1 MEQEKT
7 NSTEQAEKKVVSAAA
22 PAIESLFNPI
32 AREKNWEAGFA
43 HNEVLIEQISDRQKL
58 ITDVELITKKLP
70 NPDMSLQEALESNL
84 IDENEVINVLSSISS
99 TLESGLNY
107 ERFILYLPFGF
118 LPDIS
123 WRPESIKLKSEIE
136 HFRSAYMKAW
146 NNLLFSH
153 DVRANFVDGDV
164 PEVELRDGDLPRVVK
179 AAHLIPFLVQKG
191 FMQTDEVLALLDTT
205 KDSILRQNISEALFV
220 MADLGLITEEKIP
233 DGLLI
238 EKITDKISVVTERR
252 KKWLEEKEKQKSA
265 EPLTE
270 PQIGAERLSNSQIK
284 NFTEMESE
292 AKEVKDIV
300 TQIQNDER
308 LSKLFYPV
316 VILSG
321 SRLKGYGGP
330 DSDIDFGIFVKPSVD
345 ANNRTDVTKAIREV
359 FSGIKNASDPVEFW
373 LEENDGQLSVK
384 NWTEPNPLLGEN
396 FQVQLLLGA
405 VWEGNGEAV
414 QNLREKLLT
423 PYFYKTDTKIHNED
437 ARKMYLGELERDT
450 LQYRL
455 MHKGYERFFPKTVGI
470 KTAHSDYIDGQ
481 SMFWDSGYRQLATK
495 LFAQR
500 IFLPQ
505 LLKK

>member
-7 NSTEQAEKKVVSAAA
+7 NPSEQAEKKIVSAAA
-22 PAIESLFNPI
+22 PAIESLFDPV
-32 AREKNWEAGFA
+32 AREKNWGSSFA
-43 HNEVLIEQISDRQKL
+43 HNEVLIEQINDRQKL
-58 ITDVELITKKLP
+58 VNAVESLIKKLP
-70 NPDMSLQEALESNL
+70 NPDMSLQEALEKNV
-84 IDENEVINVLSSISS
+84 IDENEVIDILSSISS

-107 ERFILYLPFGF
+107 ERFVLYLPFGF

-123 WRPESIKLKSEIE
+123 WRPESLKLQSEIE

-164 PEVELRDGDLPRVVK
+164 LEVELREDGLTRVVK

-205 KDSILRQNISEALFV
+205 KDSVLKQNIGEALFV
-220 MADLGLITEEKIP
+220 IADLGLITEEKIP
-233 DGLLI
+233 DGLSI
-238 EKITDKISVVTERR
+238 EKTTDKVSVVTDRR
-252 KKWLEEKEKQKSA
+252 KKWLEEKEKQKMTA
-265 EPLTE
+265 PLTE
-270 PQIGAERLSNSQIK
+270 PRIGAEKLGSSPIK
-284 NFTEMESE
+284 NFREMESE
-292 AKEVKDIV
+292 AREIKDIV

-321 SRLKGYGGP
+321 SRLKGYGEP
-330 DSDIDFGIFVKPSVD
+330 QSDIDFGVFVKPSVD
-345 ANNRTDVTKAIREV
+345 ANNRADVTKAIREV

-384 NWTEPNPLLGEN
+384 NWAEPNPLLGEN

-414 QNLREKLLT
+414 QDLREKLLT
-423 PYFYKTDTKIHNED
+423 PYFYQTDTKIHNQD

-455 MHKGYERFFPKTVGI
+455 MHKGYERFFPKTGGI

-481 SMFWDSGYRQLATK
+481 SIFWDSGYRQLATK